1 LAKLAPVASHI
12 NVQKF
17 RELGKDFY
25 DQQIFDL
32 LQFGFPLDLDKSN
45 FLPNLAVGNH
55 GSALQFPVEVQA
67 YLDEEIKLGSILG
80 PFEDPP
86 FPDLH
91 CSPLMTAPKD
101 GNKRRIIVDL
111 SYSSVQYQ
119 AVNTSISKTSYV
131 RTPFS
136 LKLPTVDTICHALNL
151 IGKNVKI
158 FKVDLA
164 RAFRQLF
171 LDPFD
176 VKYLGL
182 GWKGAYYVDVSV
194 PFGWRNGILAYERVT
209 DAIRHILAT
218 KGIFVLNYFD
228 DIVGIAPSDV
238 ADNQLLLAYLNNW
251 VYLLIIQKLFPPLR
265 WLSISK
271 QKLQALFASLIFLH
285 KANKPARVL
294 LALLKN
300 MGDATRAAIKT
311 RLPMIHFVRS
321 CG

>member
-1 LAKLAPVASHI
+1 MAKLAPVATHI

-45 FLPNLAVGNH
+45 FLPNLAVVNH
-55 GSALQFPVEVQA
+55 GSALQFPFEVQA

-91 CSPLMTAPKD
+91 CRPLMTAPKD

-111 SYSSVQYQ
+111 SYSSAQYH
-119 AVNTSISKTSYV
+119 AVNTSVSKTSYV
-131 RTPFS
+131 GTPFS

-164 RAFRQLF
+164 RAFRQLY

-182 GWKGAYYVDVSV
+182 CWKGAYYVDVSV
-194 PFGWRNGILAYERVT
+194 LFGWRNGTLACERVT
-209 DAIRHILAT
+209 DTIHYILAT
-218 KGIFVLNYFD
+218 KGIFVLNYID
-228 DIVGIAPSDV
+228 NIVGIAPSDV
-238 ADNQLLLAYLNNW
+238 ADNHFSVTIGLFKQLGLFINHSKILPPTSVASCLGIVFHIRLGVLQIPW
-251 VYLLIIQKLFPPLR
+251 SKLQEIISLCHHYIGKT
-265 WLSISK
+265 SISK
-271 QKLQALFASLIFLH
+271 QKLQALIGSHIF
-285 KANKPARVL
+285 
-294 LALLKN
+294 
-300 MGDATRAAIKT
+300 T
-311 RLPMIHFVRS
+311 
-321 CG
+321 